1 MSALLDAEFMRRL
14 ESLRRRLASEARSG
28 GSGEGAGPRRGS
40 GAEFREHRAYAPGDD
55 PRRVD
60 WMATARSG
68 EPLVKLYRAEEDR
81 VVRLVVDGSA
91 SLGFG
96 SPTKLETV
104 RRFAAALA
112 YLSLAG
118 SERAQVFLA
127 RGTERGSGLEAAG
140 TPRRGRKAFPQ
151 LCRELEA
158 IRAEGVTDLARAV
171 EGVLARSARAG
182 MLVVLSD
189 FFDANPLFTALSH
202 ARAAG
207 HDVRLIQVL
216 DSEELDPQ
224 LDGDYS
230 LEDSE
235 TGTRIDVTADPAAL
249 AAYAAQLANL
259 VQSLRDWARR
269 NGAVYIRTLTN
280 GDLEPAVRRALSR
293 SID

>member
-1 MSALLDAEFMRRL
+1 MTLLDAEFMRRL
-14 ESLRRRLASEARSG
+14 EALRRRLNSEARSG
-28 GSGEGAGPRRGS
+28 GSGESASLRRGG
-40 GAEFREHRAYAPGDD
+40 GAEFREHRPYAPGDD

-60 WMATARSG
+60 WMATARTG
-68 EPLVKLYRAEEDR
+68 EPVLKLYRAEEDR
-81 VVRLVVDGSA
+81 VVRLLVDGSA

-96 SPTKLETV
+96 SPSKLATA
-104 RRFAAALA
+104 RRMAAALA

-127 RGTERGSGLEAAG
+127 RGAGHGSGLEAAG
-140 TPRRGRKAFPQ
+140 SPRRGRKAFAE

-158 IRAEGVTDLARAV
+158 IRAEGATDLARAV
-171 EGVLARSARAG
+171 EAVLMRSTRAG

-189 FFDANPLFTALSH
+189 FFDPNPLFSALSR

-207 HDVRLIQVL
+207 HDVLLVQVL
-216 DSEELDPQ
+216 DPEELDPQ

-235 TGTRIDVTADPAAL
+235 TGARVEVTADPAAL
-249 AAYAAQLANL
+249 AAYAAKLAEL
-259 VQSLRDWARR
+259 VQNLRDWARR
-269 NGAVYIRTLTN
+269 HGAVYIRTLTN

>member
-1 MSALLDAEFMRRL
+1 MSEFPIAGAYRPTIMGTHGMVA
-14 ESLRRRLASEARSG
+14 SGHYLASLAGERILARG
-28 GSGEGAGPRRGS
+28 GNAIDAGVAAGLCLTVLQIDLIDLA
-40 GAEFREHRAYAPGDD
+40 GVAP
-55 PRRVD
+55 
-60 WMATARSG
+60 MIIY
-68 EPLVKLYRAEEDR
+68 LAEEDR
-81 VVRLVVDGSA
+81 VVRLLVDGSA

-96 SPTKLETV
+96 SPSKLATA
-104 RRFAAALA
+104 RRMAAALA

-127 RGTERGSGLEAAG
+127 RGAGHGSGLEAAG
-140 TPRRGRKAFPQ
+140 SPRRGRKAFAE

-158 IRAEGVTDLARAV
+158 IRAEGATDLARAV
-171 EGVLARSARAG
+171 EAVLMRSTRAG

-189 FFDANPLFTALSH
+189 FFDPNPLFSALGR

-207 HDVRLIQVL
+207 HDVLLVQVL
-216 DSEELDPQ
+216 DPEELDPQ

-235 TGTRIDVTADPAAL
+235 TGARVEVTADPAAL
-249 AAYAAQLANL
+249 AAYAAKLAEL
-259 VQSLRDWARR
+259 VQNLRDWARR
-269 NGAVYIRTLTN
+269 HGAVYIRTLTN

>member
-1 MSALLDAEFMRRL
+1 MSALLDAAFMRRL
-14 ESLRRRLASEARSG
+14 ESLRRRLASETRSG
-28 GSGEGAGPRRGS
+28 GSGEGAAPRRGS
-40 GAEFREHRAYAPGDD
+40 GAEFREHRAYVPGDD

-81 VVRLVVDGSA
+81 VLRLVVDGSA

-96 SPTKLETV
+96 TPPKLDTA
-104 RRFAAALA
+104 RRLAAALA
-112 YLSLAG
+112 YLALSG

-127 RGTERGSGLEAAG
+127 RGAERGSGLDAAG
-140 TPRRGRKAFPQ
+140 PARRGRKAFPE

-158 IRAEGVTDLARAV
+158 IRAGGTTDLARAI
-171 EGVLARSARAG
+171 ESVLARSARAG

-189 FFDANPLFTALSH
+189 FFDPNPPFTALAH

-207 HDVRLIQVL
+207 HDVFLIQIL
-216 DSEELDPQ
+216 DSEELEPP

-235 TGTRIDVTADPAAL
+235 TGARIDVTADQAAL
-249 AAYAAQLANL
+249 DAYAAQLANL
-259 VQSLRDWARR
+259 VENLRNWARR
-269 NGAVYIRTLTN
+269 HGAVYIRTLAN